1 MDQPH
6 IKPETRRKTS
16 DVRRV
21 FSSAEPYL
29 YLLPT
34 IIGLLLFS
42 AGSVVATFFVSFTRW
57 PIVTSP
63 QWVGLGNYRAIIHSH
78 LFWQVFWNTLYF
90 VALAVPLSIAAS
102 LAAAVLVNRHVRG
115 IRFFRTVYFLPVV
128 SSMVAVALVWS
139 YIYNPEYGVL
149 NFLLKMVGIRG
160 PAWLYDARWAIPAMV
175 LVTVW
180 KGLGYSMVIFLAGLQ
195 NIPEELYEAAALDG
209 AGSNRR
215 FWRITLPM
223 LSPTLFFVLVITLIN
238 SFQVFEQTYVLTR
251 GGPANAT
258 LTLSY
263 HIYENA
269 FQFFQMGYASAESY
283 VLFAFIFVITLA
295 QFKLQHRWVFYG

>member
-1 MDQPH
+1 M
-6 IKPETRRKTS
+6 KRRLFKA
-16 DVRRV
+16 V
-21 FSSAEPYL
+21 EPYL

-42 AGSVVATFFVSFTRW
+42 AGSVIATFFVSFTRW
-57 PIVTSP
+57 PIVTAP
-63 QWVGLGNYRAIIHSH
+63 KWIGLGNYQAIIQSD
-78 LFWQVFWNTLYF
+78 LFWRVFWNTLYF
-90 VALAVPLSIAAS
+90 VVLAVPLSVSAS
-102 LAAAVLVNRHVRG
+102 LAAAVLVNRGVRG
-115 IRFFRTVYFLPVV
+115 VRFFRTVYFLPVV

-139 YIYNPEYGVL
+139 YMYNPEYGML
-149 NFLLKMVGIRG
+149 NFLLSVIGMQG
-160 PAWLYDARWAIPAMV
+160 PAWLSDARWAMPAMV
-175 LVTVW
+175 IVTVW

-209 AGSNRR
+209 AGPSRR
-215 FWRITLPM
+215 FWRVTFPL

-251 GGPANAT
+251 GGPGNAT

-269 FQFFQMGYASAESY
+269 FSFFRMGYAAAVSY
-283 VLFAFIFVITLA
+283 VLFAFTFVITLI
-295 QFKLQHRWVFYG
+295 QFKLQYRWVFYG

>member
-1 MDQPH
+1 MNRAH
-6 IKPETRRKTS
+6 TTSEIRRKTS
-16 DVRRV
+16 DVRRFV
-21 FSSAEPYL
+21 SSTEPYL

-42 AGSVVATFFVSFTRW
+42 AGSVVATFFISFTRW

-63 QWVGLGNYRAIIHSH
+63 HWIGLGNYRAILQSH

-90 VALAVPLSIAAS
+90 AALAVPLSVGAA
-102 LAAAVLVNRHVRG
+102 LAAAVLVHRQVRG

-139 YIYNPEYGVL
+139 YMFNPEYGVL
-149 NFLLKMVGIRG
+149 NYLLKLIGIRG
-160 PAWLYDARWAIPAMV
+160 PAWLYDAHWAIPAMV

-180 KGLGYSMVIFLAGLQ
+180 KGMGYSMVIFLAGLQ
-195 NIPEELYEAAALDG
+195 SIPEELYEAAALDG
-209 AGSNRR
+209 AGSSRR

-269 FQFFQMGYASAESY
+269 FQFFQMGYAAAESY
-283 VLFAFIFVITLA
+283 VLFAFVFAITLV